1 MPEYISTKE
10 AANRLGISSS
20 RILKLIKAQ
29 RLPAKKVGR
38 DWLIDPD
45 DLATIAIRKIGY
57 PEGKPRTG
65 SENK

>member
-10 AANRLGISSS
+10 AADILEISAS
-20 RILKLIKAQ
+20 RVLKLIKAN
-29 RLPAKKVGR
+29 RLPAKKLGR

-45 DLATIAIRKIGY
+45 DLKLVKVRKVGY

-65 SENK
+65 YKEE